1 MAEQLTRRQKFKRFL
16 KRNMTREWAQHFSYQ
31 VFAFLVS
38 VAMVIFVANYAFT
51 KSYDDRTLSFVDG
64 FTITAHTG
72 SYNTPDNSME
82 SVKAALEHGADVIE
96 VDVRQRPDGTVVM
109 GHDIIPTN
117 TNGVELKSVFEVVKD
132 EDIMLNLDVKEMR
145 LLPALHDLLVEYN
158 MLDRVFLTG
167 IEEWNANDVVEFCPD
182 VEFYIN
188 YIPSRIKVFSAD
200 YQQKLLDMLI
210 RTGGCG
216 INCNHANASRTLSD
230 LLHENGYK
238 LSVWTVDKQYHMK
251 RALVNKPDNIMTNR
265 PDELQKVIDNWG
277 KD

>member
-1 MAEQLTRRQKFKRFL
+1 MSEQLTRRQKFKRFL
-16 KRNMTREWAQHFSYQ
+16 KRNMTLTWAKHFSYQ
-31 VFAFLVS
+31 VFAFLVA

-51 KSYDDRTLSFVDG
+51 KAYDDRKLTFVDN

-72 SYNTPDNSME
+72 ALGTPDNSVE
-82 SVKAALEHGADVIE
+82 FVKKAIENGVDVVEI
-96 VDVRQRPDGTVVM
+96 DVRQRPDGTVVM
-109 GHDIIPTN
+109 GSDIIPTN
-117 TNGVELKSVFEVVKD
+117 TNGVEMSSVFELVKD
-132 EDIMLNLDVKEMR
+132 EDIMLNLDIREMKA
-145 LLPALHDLLVEYN
+145 LPALHGLLIEYR
-158 MLDRVFLTG
+158 MTDRVFLTG
-167 IEEWNANDVVEFCPD
+167 IETWNANDVTEFCPD
-182 VEFYIN
+182 VDFYIN

-238 LSVWTVDKQYHMK
+238 LSVWTVDKKHHMK
-251 RALVNKPDNIMTNR
+251 RALVNKPDNITTNH

-277 KD
+277 KE